1 MDRIN
6 KKEILLSQR
15 RENHRP
21 GGKMG
26 TNKYSRKVK
35 HKTRLL
41 SDDH

>member
-1 MDRIN
+1 MDRIS

-26 TNKYSRKVK
+26 TNKYSRKIK
-35 HKTRLL
+35 HKNKEIEN
-41 SDDH
+41 D

>member
-1 MDRIN
+1 MDRIS

-26 TNKYSRKVK
+26 TNKYTRKVK
-35 HKTRLL
+35 HKNKEIEN
-41 SDDH
+41 D